1 MQMQAFVRVEPPPA
15 SPTFGRGLYHYDRN
29 TEFDSLYPSITRG
42 YNILHSTNTFASSFQ
57 MMPFQDRITRTP
69 SDIITIDRFIGDI
82 DVTLTAIFPQRRR
95 FGSSPLNSCGFDRS
109 VNPCGMI
116 TLDWNNESSCDSENW
131 FSSAFCLPRTRK
143 HRFPFDQQG
152 FKFVDIHQ
160 IYKKNKMFNSA
171 LANQQRYIVFCLCMM
186 SRMIFYNF
194 IVIGLLLIRFFDHY
208 RQRNGIQ

>member
-1 MQMQAFVRVEPPPA
+1 MVASKSYSIIENHPTHIATERDGNGHVQMQAFVRVEPPPT

-29 TEFDSLYPSITRG
+29 TEFEFLYPSITRG
-42 YNILHSTNTFASSFQ
+42 YNILHS
-57 MMPFQDRITRTP
+57 
-69 SDIITIDRFIGDI
+69 
-82 DVTLTAIFPQRRR
+82 
-95 FGSSPLNSCGFDRS
+95 RS
-109 VNPCGMI
+109 VNPCGEF
-116 TLDWNNESSCDSENW
+116 TLDWNHEGSWNSENW